1 MRAPFYVL
9 GAFCLLSGT
18 ASPLAGAFNADGIVS
33 GITRQ
38 QLALTVAR
46 LGIPFSNVGDG
57 QVNIMLPGTPWR
69 EATLGFCGNLL
80 TTYRR
85 NITSDVDYANT
96 LARVFSVYGP
106 PKVMSFRGD
115 VATDLAS
122 GSGAMQSYVV
132 TDWIMGDERVRLK
145 STFDWR
151 INQGKLGRFQPA
163 SLLYE
168 TRSPCSVP

>member
-1 MRAPFYVL
+1 MRAPFYVM
-9 GAFCLLSGT
+9 GAFCVLSSA
-18 ASPLAGAFNADGIVS
+18 ASPLASAFNADGIVS

-38 QLALTVAR
+38 QWALSAVR
-46 LGIPFSNVGDG
+46 LGLPFSNAGDG
-57 QVNIMLPGTPWR
+57 QVMILLPATPWM
-69 EATLGFCGNLL
+69 EATLGFCGNVL

-85 NITSDVDYANT
+85 NIASDVDYANT

-106 PKVMSFRGD
+106 PKGMSFRGD

-151 INQGKLGRFQPA
+151 VYQGKLGRFQPA
-163 SLLYE
+163 NILYE
-168 TRSPCSVP
+168 TRSPCSAP